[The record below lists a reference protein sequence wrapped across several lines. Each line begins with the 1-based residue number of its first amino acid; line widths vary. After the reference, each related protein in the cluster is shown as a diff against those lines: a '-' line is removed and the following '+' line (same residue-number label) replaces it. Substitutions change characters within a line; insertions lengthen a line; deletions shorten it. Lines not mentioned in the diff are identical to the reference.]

1 MRLQIVV
8 SPDCLGCDEAA
19 RIADEIGT
27 RIPGLEVE
35 LVELGR
41 GAEPPPKV
49 VATPTYLLDGD
60 PIFLGNPRRSALL
73 EALNRRA
80 GS

>member
-8 SPDCLGCDEAA
+8 APGCAGCEEAT
-19 RIADEIGT
+19 RIAREIGSGW
-27 RIPGLEVE
+27 PGLEVE

-41 GAEPPPKV
+41 GTAPPPRV

-60 PIFLGNPRRSALL
+60 PIFLGNPSPSALW
-73 EALNRRA
+73 EALGRRVPP
-80 GS
+80 